1 MFSTAIQQSYKCYS
15 WVFKGREKKYLVSL
29 GSKGGCN
36 KVPLRTCSNF
46 DADGSLGAETL
57 PRWATASFGHR
68 EAQEMGLAPP
78 VDIGQV
84 WILAQGRPYG
94 FPAVRS
100 IMGPKINLR
109 S

>member
-1 MFSTAIQQSYKCYS
+1 MFSTAIQQSHKSYS
-15 WVFKGREKKYLVSL
+15 WVFKGREKKKNLVSL

-57 PRWATASFGHR
+57 PGWATASFGHR

-78 VDIGQV
+78 V
-84 WILAQGRPYG
+84 GRCGYWRRDG
-94 FPAVRS
+94 CMVS
-100 IMGPKINLR
+100 LQ
-109 S
+109 